1 MSTETAKHSIAKAEE
16 EKILLLRLESRGIA
30 EVEQTDVQVRLQ
42 EIWRDRREEVTI
54 GIGRM
59 EQHYEHILSECS
71 TEISELEGSI
81 SHKYAAIS
89 KLQEELLV
97 LSMRK
102 ERVAED
108 MEKVTAAHQE
118 KLEIL
123 KKELADI
130 EIKSSS
136 YSIVRA
142 KKVEESSLPESERSE
157 IESELECPVCLE
169 ISRPP
174 IYQCP
179 EGHLICSACKPLL
192 KACCLCET
200 KFTDPPIRCRFA
212 EKLASRYF
220 KEEE

>member
-1 MSTETAKHSIAKAEE
+1 M
-16 EKILLLRLESRGIA
+16 
-30 EVEQTDVQVRLQ
+30 
-42 EIWRDRREEVTI
+42 TI

-81 SHKYAAIS
+81 NNKYQLIA
-89 KLQEELLV
+89 KLQEELMV

-102 ERVAED
+102 DRVAAD
-108 MEKVTAAHQE
+108 MEQVTSSHQE
-118 KLEIL
+118 KLEVL
-123 KKELADI
+123 KEELKDL
-130 EIKSSS
+130 ENKCSQ
-136 YSIVRA
+136 YSVLRP

-179 EGHLICSACKPLL
+179 EGHLICSSCKPLL
-192 KACCLCET
+192 KACCQCDT

-212 EKLASRYF
+212 EKLAAKYF
-220 KEEE
+220 KDDEDSVK

>member
-81 SHKYAAIS
+81 SHKYAAIA

-102 ERVAED
+102 DRVAED
-108 MEKVTAAHQE
+108 MEKVTTAHQE

-123 KKELADI
+123 KKELTDI
-130 EIKSSS
+130 EVKSSS
-136 YSIVRA
+136 YSIVRS

-157 IESELECPVCLE
+157 IEAELECPVCLE

-192 KACCLCET
+192 KACCLCEA

-212 EKLASRYF
+212 EKLAARYF
-220 KEEE
+220 KGEE

>member
-1 MSTETAKHSIAKAEE
+1 
-16 EKILLLRLESRGIA
+16 LRLNSRGIG

-42 EIWRDRREEVTI
+42 EIWRDRKEEVTI

-59 EQHYEHILSECS
+59 EAHYEHILSECS

-81 SHKYAAIS
+81 GNKYAAIA
-89 KLQEELLV
+89 KMQEELLV

-102 ERVAED
+102 DRVTND
-108 MEKVTAAHQE
+108 MEQVTSIHQE
-118 KLEIL
+118 KLEVL
-123 KKELADI
+123 KKELSDLDI
-130 EIKSSS
+130 KCST
-136 YSIVRA
+136 YSVIRP

-192 KACCLCET
+192 KACCQCDS
-200 KFTDPPIRCRFA
+200 KYTDPPIRCRFA
-212 EKLASRYF
+212 EKLAARYF
-220 KEEE
+220 KDEDDK